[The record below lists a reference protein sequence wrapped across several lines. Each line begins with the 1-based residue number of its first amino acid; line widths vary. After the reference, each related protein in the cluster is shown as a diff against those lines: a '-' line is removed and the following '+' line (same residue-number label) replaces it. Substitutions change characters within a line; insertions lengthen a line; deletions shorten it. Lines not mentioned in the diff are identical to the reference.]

1 MSSAEE
7 LTAKYR
13 RLAKVVTVLCWLF
26 VAWHMFHYVYQL
38 FVNGRLDDLT
48 LILLEDAAPEA
59 VVYVV
64 KAGLIVLQLQTFA
77 TRPIRRF
84 FVGNSDQR
92 WNWVTFCDPATQ

>member
-1 MSSAEE
+1 MLQADLSSAEE

-13 RLAKVVTVLCWLF
+13 LLAKVITVLCWLF

-77 TRPIRRF
+77 TRPTSVLCRKL
-84 FVGNSDQR
+84 GPEMEL
-92 WNWVTFCDPATQ
+92 PATQ